1 MCSMV
6 QGRLGLGLPFSGKV
20 LPMAPRLLYLLSSCL
35 TQELPYWPSSV
46 QVWPACPKM
55 WVESRHGMKRT
66 SLQMKLVEDVA
77 CDKDSTGS

>member
-46 QVWPACPKM
+46 QVWPAP
-55 WVESRHGMKRT
+55 
-66 SLQMKLVEDVA
+66 
-77 CDKDSTGS
+77 